1 MTPVPL
7 LPPRKLDLS
16 AMAIPTI
23 PQTQSERA
31 HALLVQLLPPG
42 GRVLCQDVLKAAR
55 GEGIAPRTM
64 QRAAEALGVRTIRN
78 GRHGAIWELPR
89 LRRGGEA
96 AQ

>member
-1 MTPVPL
+1 
-7 LPPRKLDLS
+7 LDLS

-31 HALLVQLLPPG
+31 HALLVQLLPAG
-42 GRVLCQDVLKAAR
+42 GRVFCQDALMAGKSQ
-55 GEGIAPRTM
+55 GIAARTM
-64 QRAAEALGVRTIRN
+64 QRVAQNLGVKTIRN

-89 LRRGGEA
+89 LRRGDEA